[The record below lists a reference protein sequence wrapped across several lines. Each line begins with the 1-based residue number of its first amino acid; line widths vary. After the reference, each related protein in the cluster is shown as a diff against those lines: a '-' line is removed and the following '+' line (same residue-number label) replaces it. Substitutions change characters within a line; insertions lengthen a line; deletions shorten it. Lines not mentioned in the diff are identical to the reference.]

1 MIAQAAQ
8 VVAAEGLTTGG
19 WVLML
24 LSIGT
29 VLSLVGF
36 CLGKVLR

>member
-1 MIAQAAQ
+1 MVQAT
-8 VVAAEGLTTGG
+8 AEGLTTGG

-24 LSIGT
+24 ASIGT

-36 CLGKVLR
+36 CLVKVLR